1 MSFLR
6 APKAPESQTPPNPD
20 DVANRSNDARRRRL
34 LGGGR
39 NATVLG
45 QMAEGASA
53 GGASPRTLT
62 GLNPGG

>member
-6 APKAPESQTPPNPD
+6 APKAPDPQATPDPAD
-20 DVANRSNDARRRRL
+20 AANRVNDARRRRV

-45 QMAEGASA
+45 QMVEGASA
-53 GGASPRTLT
+53 GGGSPRTLT